1 MAKVFDTEVLY
12 VNDKNIQITATGDG
26 KFDFL
31 DSNSNLVFSK
41 TGYDESITSLS
52 NDIYEKDVIVK
63 SESIGASA
71 STKEVLFNTSNF
83 TAQPSVVGL
92 MSSSAANDPVI
103 DSQLLEVTASNA
115 KFALSDDLP
124 SADYK
129 INLLIKGVRSQ
140 SLWTPA
146 SSTDDEGDPALE
158 MWYDFSDSS
167 TITHSSNTVSKVED
181 KSENGLDLTVPTTDF
196 PNATGPTANTSTINN
211 VGAVKFDHNNLYN
224 PIETALEFTNSSP
237 LYLSFLM
244 QVKST
249 SYQFHFALSD
259 TTALNTRLYLRT
271 TNAGYFQLND
281 TASLASLPTPSIDDI
296 FFFTI
301 KLADTSSIWING
313 TSIDDSFTTLRSNVS
328 DLHIGSNEQDG
339 NGSESLFGDFMMYR
353 GSSNHEKIEGYLAH
367 KWGVAGLLPSTHT
380 YKSNRPS

>member
-1 MAKVFDTEVLY
+1 MAKVFDTEVLS
-12 VNDKNIQITATGDG
+12 VNNDNIKILATGNG
-26 KFDFL
+26 NFDFR
-31 DSNSNLVFSK
+31 DSSDNVIFSDSK
-41 TGYDESITSLS
+41 YNESITSLS
-52 NDIYEKDVIVK
+52 DDIYEKDVIVK
-63 SESIGASA
+63 SESIDASA

-83 TAQPSVVGL
+83 TAKPSVVGL

-146 SSTDDEGDPALE
+146 SITSNDLE

-181 KSENGLDLTVPTTDF
+181 KSDNDLDLTVPTADYPT
-196 PNATGPTANTSTINN
+196 ATGPTANTSTINN

-224 PIETALEFTNSSP
+224 PIANALAFTDSSP
-237 LYLSFLM
+237 LYLSLLM

-249 SYQFHFALSD
+249 DYQFHFSLSD
-259 TTALNTRLYLRT
+259 TTGSDRLYLRT
-271 TNAGYFQLND
+271 NGPLQFNNTTSLTN
-281 TASLASLPTPSIDDI
+281 LPTPSIDDI
-296 FFFTI
+296 VLVTI
-301 KLADTSSIWING
+301 KLAGTSSFWVNG
-313 TSIDDSFTTLRSNVS
+313 ASIDDSFTTNRSDVS
-328 DLHIGSNEQDG
+328 DLHIGSNEQNG

-367 KWGVAGLLPSTHT
+367 KWGVAGLLPSSHT
-380 YKSNRPS
+380 YKSDRPS

>member
-12 VNDKNIQITATGDG
+12 VNDKNIQIQATGDG
-26 KFDFL
+26 EFDFL

-63 SESIGASA
+63 SESIDAAA

-124 SADYK
+124 STDYK

-167 TITHSSNTVSKVED
+167 TITHSSNIVSQVDD
-181 KSENGLDLTVPTTDF
+181 KSTKGLDLTVPTDDF
-196 PNATGPTANTSTINN
+196 PSATGPTANTSTINN
-211 VGAVKFDHNNLYN
+211 VGAVKFDSNNLHN
-224 PIETALEFTNSSP
+224 PIENALAFSDSSP
-237 LYLSFLM
+237 LYLSLLT

-249 SYQFHFALSD
+249 DYQFHFHLSD
-259 TTALNTRLYLRT
+259 TTGTDRLYFRT
-271 TNAGYFQLND
+271 ANNTKQLQFRNSANLTNMPITNV
-281 TASLASLPTPSIDDI
+281 DDI
-296 FFFTI
+296 FLITI

-313 TSIDDSFTTLRSNVS
+313 ASIDDSFTTVRSDVT
-328 DLHIGSNEQDG
+328 DLHIGANELNSQP
-339 NGSESLFGDFMMYR
+339 SKSLYGDFMMYR

-367 KWGVAGLLPSTHT
+367 KWGVAGLLPSSHT
-380 YKSNRPS
+380 YKTNRPS

>member
-12 VNDKNIQITATGDG
+12 VNDKNIQIQATGDG
-26 KFDFL
+26 EFDFL

-124 SADYK
+124 SSDYK

-146 SSTDDEGDPALE
+146 SLGTNLE

-167 TITHSSNTVSKVED
+167 TITHSSNTVSQVDD
-181 KSENGLDLTVPTTDF
+181 KSAKGLNLTVPTTDF
-196 PNATGPTANTSTINN
+196 ENATGPTANTSTINN

-224 PIETALEFTNSSP
+224 PIATALGFTDNSP
-237 LYLSFLM
+237 LYLSLLM
-244 QVKST
+244 QVKAT
-249 SYQFHFALSD
+249 DYQFHFALSD
-259 TTALNTRLYLRT
+259 STVGDRLYFRT
-271 TNAGYFQLND
+271 NGPLQLQN
-281 TASLASLPTPSIDDI
+281 TASLTNMPTPSIDDI
-296 FFFTI
+296 VLVTI
-301 KLADTSSIWING
+301 KLADTSSIWVDG
-313 TSIDDSFTTLRSNVS
+313 ALIDDSFTTSRSNVT
-328 DLHIGSNEQDG
+328 DLHIGSNEQNV
-339 NGSESLFGDFMMYR
+339 NGSESLYGDFMMYR
-353 GSSNHEKIEGYLAH
+353 DSSNHEKIEGYLAH
-367 KWGVAGLLPSTHT
+367 KWGVAGSLPSSHT
-380 YKSNRPS
+380 YKSDRPS